1 MEEVKYITLNGFD
14 FIITQ
19 ELDFNNTHYMLA
31 IDENGEDSVALLKQ
45 RIENVEE
52 MVESVLDDDE
62 IELVFQLFH
71 RQNEGK

>member
-19 ELDFNNTHYMLA
+19 ELDFNNIHYMLA

-45 RIENVEE
+45 KVVNGVK

-71 RQNEGK
+71 RKNEGK

>member
-19 ELDFNNTHYMLA
+19 ELDFNNIHYMLA

-45 RIENVEE
+45 KVVNGVE